1 MLEINKGIALLKD
14 SFPNMENERNLLIEI
29 LKTGVWKS
37 LLELKFKNR
46 QEQEAGIEECK
57 KNILENTFIKE
68 EIARKVLVVITTALI
83 EEKVAEMI
91 APEVAKVAESLPIT
105 EVIPVGEN
113 AVISDE
119 TSSVESNK
127 QDSYSFVKMYNPKA
141 QDMVNVAKMVINAY
155 DSVDYGDPDKAE
167 RAKDMEDTI
176 TNTINNTLSSVSG
189 ILGMFGIK

>member
-1 MLEINKGIALLKD
+1 
-14 SFPNMENERNLLIEI
+14 MENERNLLIEI

>member
-1 MLEINKGIALLKD
+1 
-14 SFPNMENERNLLIEI
+14 
-29 LKTGVWKS
+29 
-37 LLELKFKNR
+37 
-46 QEQEAGIEECK
+46 
-57 KNILENTFIKE
+57 
-68 EIARKVLVVITTALI
+68 
-83 EEKVAEMI
+83 MI